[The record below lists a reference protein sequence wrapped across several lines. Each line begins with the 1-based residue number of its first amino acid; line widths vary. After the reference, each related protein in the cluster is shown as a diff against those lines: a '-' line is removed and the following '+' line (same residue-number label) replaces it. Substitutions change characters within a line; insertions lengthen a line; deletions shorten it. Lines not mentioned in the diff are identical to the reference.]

1 MSMTDPIADM
11 LTRIRNA
18 VRAGHE
24 KVDIPASKLKT
35 NIAQILKD
43 EGFINSYRIIKDG
56 KQGIIR
62 ITLRY
67 HTIKHHKKMPVLKD
81 LKRVSKPGRRIYASK
96 DELPLVRGGLG
107 IAIISTSRGV
117 LTDAAAREAGVGGE
131 VVCEV
136 W

>member
-18 VRAGHE
+18 VHSGHE
-24 KVDIPASKLKT
+24 KVDIPASGLKV

-43 EGFINSYRIIKDG
+43 EDFINNFRIIKDG

-67 HTIKHHKKMPVLKD
+67 HKGVPVLSN
-81 LKRVSKPGRRIYASK
+81 LQRISRPGRRIYVDK
-96 DELPLVRGGLG
+96 DEIPVVRGG
-107 IAIISTSRGV
+107 
-117 LTDAAAREAGVGGE
+117 RELP
-131 VVCEV
+131 
-136 W
+136 

>member
-43 EGFINSYRIIKDG
+43 EGFINSFRIIKDG

-67 HTIKHHKKMPVLKD
+67 HNGIPIMRD
-81 LKRVSKPGRRIYASK
+81 LRRVSKPGRRIYAGK
-96 DELPLVRGGLG
+96 DEIPVVRNGLG
-107 IAIISTSRGV
+107 IAIISTSKGV
-117 LTDAAAREAGVGGE
+117 LTDSAAREMGVGGE
-131 VVCEV
+131 IVCEV

>member
-18 VRAGHE
+18 IHSGHD
-24 KVDIPASKLKT
+24 KVDVPASTLKV
-35 NIAQILKD
+35 NIAGILKE
-43 EGFINSYRIIKDG
+43 EGFINNYRIIKDG

-67 HTIKHHKKMPVLKD
+67 VDGKSILKN
-81 LKRVSKPGRRIYASK
+81 LKRISKPGRRIYAGK
-96 DELPLVRGGLG
+96 DDIPVIRGGLG
-107 IAIISTSRGV
+107 IAIVSTSRGV
-117 LTDAAAREAGVGGE
+117 MTDAKAREMGVGGE
-131 VVCEV
+131 IICAV